1 MIEFI
6 VGSVTAGIFLKII
19 GKKTQKQKR
28 ELTIVHY
35 DSQELDTFEVISTR
49 NTSTIHIIN
58 QHNYNKSNNPKVKIE

>member
-6 VGSVTAGIFLKII
+6 VGSVTAGIFLKMI

-49 NTSTIHIIN
+49 NTSIIQNTN
-58 QHNYNKSNNPKVKIE
+58 QKNPNNQKVKID